1 MRMPPTP
8 TTTPATVTRTSPTPE
23 TSPLRRLTGDAAE
36 FSSSA
41 LGLRPHRHRSEGFGD
56 LFSLADAD
64 ESLASR
70 GLRRPA
76 VRLVQNGDVLPSS
89 KWTRRART
97 GSVWID
103 DLVDPAKTLSL
114 FAEGATIVFQS
125 LQRWWPSV
133 AEFCRSL
140 EDALGHPVQAN
151 AYLTP
156 AGAAGLDPHHDTHDV
171 FVLQV
176 HGSKSWIVREPVLAN
191 PLPHQHSDHQEA
203 AAQPVLFEAELEP
216 GDCLY
221 LPRGFVHSARAQR
234 EASLHLTLG
243 VLATTAHDVARDLLE
258 RAVASE
264 VGLRRALPALGSTDI
279 TSGDVKSVIADLI
292 AWLESADAADIAGE
306 LQTSRRTRAASLAGQ
321 LRELVALDTV
331 DDATVVRLRDH
342 TAYDLRTGGDE
353 LAIGLAG
360 RTLRLPPTLHA
371 AVEVL
376 LDGGAHPVAD
386 LATWLDEPSRLVL
399 VRRLIREG
407 VLVTERG

>member
-1 MRMPPTP
+1 M
-8 TTTPATVTRTSPTPE
+8 TRISPTPE
-23 TSPLRRLTGDAAE
+23 TSPLRRLTGDAAD
-36 FSSSA
+36 FSTSA
-41 LGLRPHRHRSEGFGD
+41 LGFRPHRYRSPGFDD

-64 ESLASR
+64 EAITAR

-76 VRLVQNGDVLPSS
+76 VRLVRDGDVLASS
-89 KWTRRART
+89 RWTRRART
-97 GSVWID
+97 GAVWID

-125 LQRWWPSV
+125 LQRWWPPV
-133 AEFCRSL
+133 AAFCRSL
-140 EDALGHPVQAN
+140 EVALGHPVQAN

-176 HGSKSWIVREPVLAN
+176 HGSKAWIVREPVLAN
-191 PLPHQHSDHQEA
+191 PLPHQHSNHEEA

-243 VLATTAHDVARDLLE
+243 VLATTAHDVAQELLE
-258 RAVASE
+258 RAVASD
-264 VGLRRALPALGSTDI
+264 VGLRRAIPALGTGEVTAD
-279 TSGDVKSVIADLI
+279 DVKGVIAELI
-292 AWLESADAADIAGE
+292 SWLERCDAAEVATA
-306 LQTSRRTRAASLAGQ
+306 LQAQRPKRVASLTGQ
-321 LRELVALDTV
+321 LRELVALDAV
-331 DDATVVRLRDH
+331 DDATVVRLRPF
-342 TAYDLRTGGDE
+342 TSFDLEIEGDE
-353 LAIGLAG
+353 LVIALAG
-360 RTLRLPPTLHA
+360 RTLRMPA
-371 AVEVL
+371 ALQAPVDVL
-376 LDGGAHPVAD
+376 IDGSPRAVSDLAQWLDG
-386 LATWLDEPSRLVL
+386 PSRLVL